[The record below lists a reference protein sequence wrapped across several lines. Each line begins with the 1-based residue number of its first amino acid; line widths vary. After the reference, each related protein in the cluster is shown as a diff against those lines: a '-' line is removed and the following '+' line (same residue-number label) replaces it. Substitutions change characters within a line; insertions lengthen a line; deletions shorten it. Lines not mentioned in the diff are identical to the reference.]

1 MEIGVIISLGVILVG
16 LLGVNSNRISK
27 LDDRIDEVPEKYL
40 MKKDFDKFDTR
51 LFEELKQIKQD
62 IREKS

>member
-27 LDDRIDEVPEKYL
+27 LDDRIDEFP
-40 MKKDFDKFDTR
+40 
-51 LFEELKQIKQD
+51 
-62 IREKS
+62 